1 MPRFTILSR
10 AALKFAPATLALL
23 LLAVQATPAAACGSL
38 LAPNGAIRLSRAA
51 TLVDWHN
58 GVEHYMT
65 SFTYQGNVDNV
76 GWIVPLPANPEK
88 IEEGG
93 GWTLQR
99 LVRETHPL
107 PKNVFLAGDA
117 NAPQATAGAQVL
129 QQVRVQALDITVVRG
144 SGDEIVRWG
153 RDNGFFIDKET
164 EGHLLGYAKG
174 SPFFMAAKY
183 DTAAARARGQL
194 QGDGAPVLITMRI
207 PHPWIPFE
215 ILALDAQQTQA
226 DLYLLTDTPI
236 YASDL
241 DSSIGRS
248 SVGSEVPNAA
258 GLKVAFQEKMN
269 ATLYKDL
276 STDKNMA
283 WVRPDGW
290 LTYLTLDAPDTKVTY
305 DMGVSPTGVIRIAP
319 YGTAPMAVVD
329 GVASREWALRLPF
342 GAPQVALTLAILLAF
357 GATIFFIVRAALRVP
372 AQETK

>member
-51 TLVDWHN
+51 TLVDWHD
-58 GVEHYMT
+58 GVERYMT

-107 PKNVFLAGDA
+107 PQNVFLEGDA
-117 NAPQATAGAQVL
+117 RAPQATAGAQVL
-129 QQVRVQALDITVVRG
+129 QQVRVQALDITVVKG
-144 SGDEIVRWG
+144 SGDEIVQWG

-164 EGHLLGYAKG
+164 EEHLLGYAKG

-194 QGDGAPVLITMRI
+194 QGDGAPVLITMKI

-215 ILALDAQQTQA
+215 VLALDAQQTQA
-226 DLYLLTDTPI
+226 DLYLLTDTPV
-236 YASDL
+236 YASDF
-241 DSSIGRS
+241 DSSIGKS
-248 SVGSEVPNAA
+248 SVGADVPNAA

-269 ATLYKDL
+269 AALYKDL
-276 STDKNMA
+276 STDKNMG
-283 WVRPDGW
+283 WVRSDSW

-305 DMGVSPTGVIRIAP
+305 DMGVSSTGVIRIAP

-329 GVASREWALRLPF
+329 GVASRESPVRFPL
-342 GAPQVALTLAILLAF
+342 GTPQVALTLAILLAF
-357 GATIFFIVRAALRVP
+357 GVTIFFIVRAALRVP
-372 AQETK
+372 ARETK

>member
-1 MPRFTILSR
+1 MPRFTLSAR
-10 AALKFAPATLALL
+10 LLVKLAPAALALV
-23 LLAVQATPAAACGSL
+23 LLAAQVTPAAACGSL

-51 TLVDWHN
+51 TLVEWHD

-65 SFTYQGNVDNV
+65 SFTYQGNVDNL

-107 PKNVFLAGDA
+107 PQNVFLEGDA
-117 NAPQATAGAQVL
+117 RAPQSTAGAQVL
-129 QQVRVQALDITVVRG
+129 QQVRVQALDITVVKG
-144 SGDEIVRWG
+144 SGDEIVQWG

-194 QGDGAPVLITMRI
+194 QGDGAPVLITLKV

-215 ILALDAQQTQA
+215 VLALDAQQTQA
-226 DLYLLTDTPI
+226 DVYLLTDTPV

-241 DSSIGRS
+241 DSSMGKS
-248 SVGSEVPNAA
+248 SVGAEVPNAA

-269 ATLYKDL
+269 AALYKDL
-276 STDKNMA
+276 STDKNMG

-290 LTYLTLDAPDTKVTY
+290 LTYLSLDAPDTKVTY
-305 DMGVSPTGVIRIAP
+305 DMGISSTGVIRIAP

-329 GVASREWALRLPF
+329 GVTSREWPLRLPF

-357 GATIFFIVRAALRVP
+357 GVTIFLLVRAALRVP
-372 AQETK
+372 AK

>member
-1 MPRFTILSR
+1 MPRFSLLSR

-38 LAPNGAIRLSRAA
+38 LAPNGAIRLARAA
-51 TLVDWHN
+51 TLVDWHD

-99 LVRETHPL
+99 LERETRST
-107 PKNVFLAGDA
+107 PKVLFPEGDTREF
-117 NAPQATAGAQVL
+117 ATAGAQVL

-144 SGDEIVRWG
+144 SGDEIVQWG
-153 RDNGFFIDKET
+153 RDNGFFIDKAT
-164 EGHLLGYAKG
+164 EQHLLGYAKG

-183 DTAAARARGQL
+183 DTAAARARGQI
-194 QGDGAPVLITMRI
+194 QGDGAPVLITMKI

-215 ILALDAQQTQA
+215 VLALEEQQTQA
-226 DLYLLTDTPI
+226 DVYLLTDTPV

-241 DSSIGRS
+241 DSSLGKS
-248 SVGSEVPNAA
+248 SVGAQVPNAA
-258 GLKVAFQEKMN
+258 GLKVAFQERMN
-269 ATLYKDL
+269 AALYKDL
-276 STDKNMA
+276 STDKNMG
-283 WVRPDGW
+283 WVRSDSW
-290 LTYLTLDAPDTKVTY
+290 LTYLTLDAPDTKVGY
-305 DMGVSPTGVIRIAP
+305 DMGISPTGVIRIAP

-329 GVASREWALRLPF
+329 GVASRELPVRF
-342 GAPQVALTLAILLAF
+342 PLGTPQVALTLAILLAF
-357 GATIFFIVRAALRVP
+357 GVAIFFIVRAALRVP
-372 AQETK
+372 ARETE

>member
-1 MPRFTILSR
+1 MLRFTMLSR
-10 AALKFAPATLALL
+10 MLLKLAPASLAFLL
-23 LLAVQATPAAACGSL
+23 FTAQATPAAACGSL

-51 TLVDWHN
+51 TLVDWHD
-58 GVEHYMT
+58 GVERYMT
-65 SFTYQGNVDNV
+65 SFTYQGDVDNV

-107 PKNVFLAGDA
+107 PKNVFAEGDLR
-117 NAPQATAGAQVL
+117 APQATAGAQVL
-129 QQVRVQALDITVVRG
+129 QQVRVRALDITVVKG
-144 SGDEIVRWG
+144 SGDEILQWG
-153 RDNGFFIDKET
+153 RDNGFFIDQET
-164 EGHLLGYAKG
+164 EEHLLVYAKG

-183 DTAAARARGQL
+183 DTAAAKARGQL
-194 QGDGAPVLITMRI
+194 QGDGAPVLITLRI

-215 ILALDAQQTQA
+215 VLALDGQQVQA
-226 DLYLLTDTPI
+226 DLYLLTDTPV

-248 SVGSEVPNAA
+248 SVGVNVPNAP
-258 GLKVAFQEKMN
+258 GLKVAFQEQMN
-269 ATLYKDL
+269 AALYKDL
-276 STDKNMA
+276 STDKNMG
-283 WVRPDGW
+283 WVRADSW
-290 LTYLTLDAPDTKVTY
+290 LTYLTLDAPEPKVTY

-357 GATIFFIVRAALRVP
+357 GATSFFIVRATLKAP
-372 AQETK
+372 ARETK

>member
-51 TLVDWHN
+51 TLVDWHA
-58 GVEHYMT
+58 GVERYMT

-107 PKNVFLAGDA
+107 PQNVFLEGDA
-117 NAPQATAGAQVL
+117 RAPQATAGAQVL
-129 QQVRVQALDITVVRG
+129 QQVRVQALDITVVKG
-144 SGDEIVRWG
+144 SGDEIVQWG

-194 QGDGAPVLITMRI
+194 QGDGAPVLITMKI

-215 ILALDAQQTQA
+215 VLALDAQQTQA
-226 DLYLLTDTPI
+226 DLYLLTDTPV
-236 YASDL
+236 YASDF
-241 DSSIGRS
+241 DSSIGKS
-248 SVGSEVPNAA
+248 SVGADVPNAA

-269 ATLYKDL
+269 AALYKDL
-276 STDKNMA
+276 STDKNMG
-283 WVRPDGW
+283 WVRSDSW

-305 DMGVSPTGVIRIAP
+305 DMGISSTGVIRIAP

-329 GVASREWALRLPF
+329 GVATHELPVRF
-342 GAPQVALTLAILLAF
+342 PLGTPQVALTLAILLAF
-357 GATIFFIVRAALRVP
+357 GVTIFFIVRAALRVP
-372 AQETK
+372 ARETK